1 MLTLTKGQL
10 LVTEKPIKRWTGPFA
25 DHQLGVHPSDTSEV
39 SQAKVQ
45 HLTAH
50 QHVLAVLP
58 ELPPEERYI
67 KSGLPLPAVLAL
79 QKTATQQILN
89 SQVGF

>member
-1 MLTLTKGQL
+1 VLTLTNGQL
-10 LVTEKPIKRWTGPFA
+10 LVTEEPIKRWTGPFA
-25 DHQLGVHPSDTSEV
+25 DHQLGLHPSDTPQV
-39 SQAKVQ
+39 SQAKTQ

-67 KSGLPLPAVLAL
+67 KTGLPLPAVLAL
-79 QKTATQQILN
+79 QKSVTQPIVRL
-89 SQVGF
+89 